1 MKKLLYWSIA
11 ILALTGLIIYGFTSA
26 PKVIRLD
33 RQIEVTAYK
42 LQDTSFA
49 KPVTIALKGA
59 FDEKSESY
67 VGKLGINEI
76 EYSYCSLSPEVGFMN
91 CALEAVW
98 LPFSGRIYANKDFNQ
113 WSVEVPQQTYEANNT
128 KNDLYNSLNQGS
140 TTQDTIIISIPATDR
155 ESAVKLYQRLQKD
168 WSDNLQRKLR

>member
-11 ILALTGLIIYGFTSA
+11 ILVLTGLIVYGFRSA

-49 KPVTIALKGA
+49 KPVKIALKGA

-67 VGKLGINEI
+67 LGEMRINGI
-76 EYSYCSLSPEVGFMN
+76 QYTNCSLSPELGFMY
-91 CALEAVW
+91 CALEGRR
-98 LPFSGRIYANKDFNQ
+98 LPFPGQVYANKDFSQ
-113 WSVEVPQQTYEANNT
+113 WSLAVQQSYQPNDT

-140 TTQDTIIISIPATDR
+140 TTHDTIIISIPAKGW
-155 ESAVKLYQRLQKD
+155 EAAVELYQRLQND
-168 WSDNLQRKLR
+168 WVDKL